1 MKYTLAPTILS
12 LFVFLAAGSPVNA
25 AQTPNCQPIYGG
37 GTSCEQTDPIT
48 INKQIQN
55 PATQEYGDNLNAA
68 AKIFVP
74 GETIRFKLTLS
85 NTGNSSV
92 KTIQVADVFP
102 QYIDYSRG
110 QGKYD
115 RATRTY
121 TFTIDELK
129 AKENKVFFIEG
140 KVVSQ
145 DKLPSTPSNCII
157 NQSSAT
163 FGDKISQD
171 NAQLCVGKTA
181 APVAAAGKVAPTGA
195 PASKGGQPI
204 YPPAKAQTTPDTG
217 PHSLALLGLF
227 PLGALGFY
235 LRTKAK
241 T

>member
-1 MKYTLAPTILS
+1 M
-12 LFVFLAAGSPVNA
+12 
-25 AQTPNCQPIYGG
+25 
-37 GTSCEQTDPIT
+37 
-48 INKQIQN
+48 
-55 PATQEYGDNLNAA
+55 
-68 AKIFVP
+68 
-74 GETIRFKLTLS
+74 
-85 NTGNSSV
+85 

-181 APVAAAGKVAPTGA
+181 APAAIAGTGA
-195 PASKGGQPI
+195 PTSKGGQPI
-204 YPPAKAQTTPDTG
+204 YPPAQARTTPDTG
-217 PHSLALLGLF
+217 PQSLALLGLF

-235 LRTKAK
+235 LRNKAK